1 MRPSYPI
8 QLIAAF
14 AAQATVVGSPLEGPV
29 VEAGL
34 SRPEGPAVETLPAS
48 EAAPLIQIEHPEK
61 TASPLPPGTY
71 EKHQSEIQQLRKELA
86 KAEESRRVL
95 TESLAIANAE
105 AELFKRQYRDLKLR
119 MEALGLESAN
129 PDRRGLEQRLLQAVS
144 DLRIER
150 EEVEKLRDQLVR
162 LAEAMLPYLAA
173 STVEDAELRAAVEAQ
188 MRQAAEMAYPMPET
202 PPEDHATLTDARVLS
217 VKDEWSLVVGNLGER
232 EGVKVGMPFRVIRSG
247 ETIAELLVVEVR
259 DRVFGAVIQN
269 IVDSKNI
276 NVGDKLQVAV
286 Q

>member
-1 MRPSYPI
+1 MTPARSI
-8 QLIAAF
+8 SIFAAF
-14 AAQATVVGSPLEGPV
+14 AAQVAFAADQGDGPV
-29 VEAGL
+29 VEAGVPKL
-34 SRPEGPAVETLPAS
+34 EHPSVETGLPLDDTQRLAMS
-48 EAAPLIQIEHPEK
+48 DPAQAESNFLTEA
-61 TASPLPPGTY
+61 Y
-71 EKHQSEIQQLRKELA
+71 EKQQAEIQHLREQLA
-86 KAEESRRVL
+86 QAEESRRVL

-150 EEVEKLRDQLVR
+150 EEAEKLRDQLVR

-173 STVEDAELRAAVEAQ
+173 STVENAELRAAVEAQ
-188 MRQAAEMAYPMPET
+188 MRQAAELAYPMPDAPARDT
-202 PPEDHATLTDARVLS
+202 ATLTDARVLS

-232 EGVKVGMPFRVIRSG
+232 EGVKIGMPFRVTRSG
-247 ETIAELLVVEVR
+247 ETIADLVVVEVR
-259 DRVFGAVIQN
+259 DRVFGAVVQN
-269 IVDSKNI
+269 MAESKTI